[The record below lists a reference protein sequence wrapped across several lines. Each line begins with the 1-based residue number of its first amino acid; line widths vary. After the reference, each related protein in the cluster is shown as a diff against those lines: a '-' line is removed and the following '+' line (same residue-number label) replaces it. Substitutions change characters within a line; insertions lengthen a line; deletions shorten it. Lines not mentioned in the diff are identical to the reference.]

1 MKKSQETK
9 ETKLT
14 SFETALQKQFKPD
27 ANAIRKYF
35 KTAVT
40 KRGEWLA
47 NAVMFGVLAAKAKTE
62 LKHGFSDWLESIC
75 ADSGKSKRT
84 GYYYI
89 HIAKN
94 LLGRMQK
101 SKQGEPLFDAIE
113 IYKQQAN
120 QTADEFFKTEKD
132 TLNMLSFVF
141 SALGESAL
149 NEILRE
155 SNANAYADDTAKK
168 PLLKTQKSPQES
180 GSQGEQLTFFNELL
194 GGTRAQIETA
204 RQDPKFM
211 QMRRAEMLE
220 YGNYLMAQAREILET
235 AKTLRD

>member
-1 MKKSQETK
+1 MKNPK
-9 ETKLT
+9 ETKLN
-14 SFETALQKQFKPD
+14 SFETALQRQFKPD
-27 ANAIRKYF
+27 ANVIRKYF
-35 KTAVT
+35 KTAVA

-62 LKHGFSDWLESIC
+62 LKNGFSDWLESIC
-75 ADSGKSKRT
+75 AESGKSRRT
-84 GYYYI
+84 GYNYI

-101 SKQGEPLFDAIE
+101 SKQGEPLFDTIE
-113 IYKQQAN
+113 LYKQQSN
-120 QTADEFFKTEKD
+120 KTTDELFKSEND

-141 SALGESAL
+141 SAIGESTL

-155 SNANAYADDTAKK
+155 SNANAYAEESTKK
-168 PLLKTQKSPQES
+168 SLSKAQKSIQGT
-180 GSQGEQLTFFNELL
+180 GSQEENGQLNFFHDLYN
-194 GGTRAQIETA
+194 GTRAQIETA

-211 QMRRAEMLE
+211 QMSRAEMLE
-220 YGNYLMAQAREILET
+220 YGNYLMAQAREVLET

>member
-1 MKKSQETK
+1 MKNPK
-9 ETKLT
+9 ETKLN
-14 SFETALQKQFKPD
+14 SFETALQRQFKPD
-27 ANAIRKYF
+27 VNAIRKYF

-47 NAVMFGVLAAKAKTE
+47 NAVMFGVLAAKAKIE
-62 LKHGFSDWLESIC
+62 LKNGFSDWLESIC
-75 ADSGKSKRT
+75 AESGKSKRT
-84 GYYYI
+84 GYNYI

-120 QTADEFFKTEKD
+120 KTTEELFKSETD

-141 SALGESAL
+141 TAIGESTL

-155 SNANAYADDTAKK
+155 SNANAYAEENTKK
-168 PLLKTQKSPQES
+168 SLSKVQKSVQEIAP
-180 GSQGEQLTFFNELL
+180 QGEQLTFFNELYKEV
-194 GGTRAQIETA
+194 RAAVEVN
-204 RQDPKFM
+204 RQDPRFLAMSK
-211 QMRRAEMLE
+211 AELQE
-220 YGNYLMAQAREILET
+220 LGDYLVLQGKEIQNL
-235 AKTLRD
+235 AKNTR